1 MPLLSIIIPAYNEEK
16 RIGKSLRD
24 ISAYFATRDQQ
35 YELLVVDDGSSD
47 GTAAVVTAAA
57 AENPHISL
65 ISSERNRGKG
75 HALRMGVLASSGE
88 RVLVSDAD
96 LSTPIDE
103 VETLEAAMVA
113 GNCDIAIGSR
123 ALALSRIL
131 KRQPWWGQGM
141 GKIFNRIV
149 KFIVLDGFEDT
160 QCGFKLFN
168 GEKAR
173 EIFSRAVTD
182 RFAYDVEILL
192 LGRKS
197 GYRIIEVPIRW
208 INAPGSKVNPVVDSP
223 RMVLDLLIMRYRLG
237 YGHCNPKQG

>member
-1 MPLLSIIIPAYNEEK
+1 MTSLSIIIPAYNEEK
-16 RIGKSLRD
+16 RIGRSLRD
-24 ISAYFATRDQQ
+24 ISAYLATRALQ
-35 YELLVVDDGSSD
+35 YEVIVVDDGSSD
-47 GTAAVVTAAA
+47 ETAAVVAAAA
-57 AENPHISL
+57 AENPRISL
-65 ISSERNRGKG
+65 IRSDRNRGKG
-75 HALRMGVLASSGE
+75 HALRMGVLASTGD

-103 VETLEAAMVA
+103 VETLAAAMSA

-123 ALALSRIL
+123 ALALSNII
-131 KRQPWWGQGM
+131 KRQPWWRQGM

-168 GEKAR
+168 GDLAR

-192 LGRKS
+192 LARKS
-197 GYRIIEVPIRW
+197 GCRILEVPIRW
-208 INAPGSKVNPVVDSP
+208 INAPGSTVNPVVDSA

-237 YGHCNPKQG
+237 YGHDSTRQS